1 MVLRKL
7 VLATGLVS
15 GLALGSA
22 SVPTASA
29 QTFTVDT
36 VHSSVIFRVKHAN
49 TSYAY
54 GRFNDITGQFAIVD
68 QDLAQSH
75 FDFQVKTASIDTG
88 NGKRDE
94 HLKSPD
100 FFNAV
105 QFPTIAFKST
115 SVTKSGPETFQVAG
129 DLTLHGVTRP
139 IKLSLKRTGT
149 GKDMKGKP
157 IVGLEAS
164 FFAIKRSEFKMSNMV
179 GPIGDDVWV
188 TVSVEGGQ

>member
-1 MVLRKL
+1 MMLRKFF
-7 VLATGLVS
+7 LAMGLVS
-15 GLALGSA
+15 GLALGSG
-22 SVPTASA
+22 SVPTASG
-29 QTFTVDT
+29 QTFTVDA

-54 GRFNDITGQFAIVD
+54 GRFNEISGQFAIVD
-68 QDLAQSH
+68 QNPAQSH

-88 NGKRDE
+88 NAKRDE

-115 SVTKSGPETFQVAG
+115 SVTKTAPETYQVAG
-129 DLTLHGVTRP
+129 DLSLHGVTRP

-149 GKDMKGKP
+149 GKDMKGKA
-157 IVGLEAS
+157 IAGLEAS
-164 FFAIKRSEFKMSNMV
+164 FFAIKRSEFKMANMV

-188 TVSVEGGQ
+188 TVSVEGGE